1 MIDFLKVFDAYSLRA
16 RLFPAIIAAAPAL
29 AALALLISWKSFEL
43 SNVIATIS
51 VFVLLFAVADFSR
64 ARGRKIEIELYSEY
78 GGLPSITMFRRNDS
92 TIAQGLK
99 DRYRTLLAA
108 KLGTASPSADQEL
121 ASQHNADSF
130 YEQCGV
136 WLRQNTRDTK
146 KFPILFNEN
155 ITYGFRRNLLGV
167 KWLALVLNV
176 VVVAICGVML
186 WRTSWALDSDLGK
199 RTVVVLIVAAA
210 HAIYMLLGVRKAVV
224 WDASR
229 AYGRELILS
238 CEAFFVSR
246 SPPARKSPARRST
259 SKQDGVGDSTKLL

>member
-1 MIDFLKVFDAYSLRA
+1 MIDFMKVFDAYSLRA

-43 SNVIATIS
+43 SNIIATIS
-51 VFVLLFAVADFSR
+51 IFVLLFAVADFSR
-64 ARGRKIEIELYSEY
+64 AQGRKIELKLHSEY
-78 GGLPSITMFRRNDS
+78 GGLPSITMFRRSDP

-99 DRYRTLLAA
+99 DRYRAFLAG
-108 KLGTASPSADQEL
+108 KLGTALPSLDEEL
-121 ASQHNADSF
+121 ASQHDADSF

-167 KWLALVLNV
+167 KWLALALNV
-176 VVVAICGVML
+176 VVVVICCVML
-186 WRTSWALDSDLGK
+186 WRTSWALEADLGK
-199 RTVVVLIVAAA
+199 RMIVVLVVAAA
-210 HAIYMLLGVRKAVV
+210 HATYMLLGVRKAVV

-229 AYGRELILS
+229 AYARELILS
-238 CEAFFVSR
+238 CEAFIA
-246 SPPARKSPARRST
+246 SPPQSARKSPARLGT
-259 SKQDGVGDSTKLL
+259 PKQDSTGDTPKSL